1 MQGRVAGTPVENKPK
16 LLDQVRNAIRVKHY
30 SIRTEQAYIDWIKR
44 FILFHGKRH
53 PAEMGEEEVAR
64 CSRVGLAI
72 CLSFFTDLARS
83 AQRQSTATSYRRGN
97 IAERSQES
105 GPRLWDSKTG
115 QLSQS
120 ASLLCYSPAATWL
133 RHSHGSGAVRAQRRE
148 HDDDLHACPQ
158 QTRHRC
164 EESAGL

>member
-1 MQGRVAGTPVENKPK
+1 M
-16 LLDQVRNAIRVKHY
+16 DVRTAAPAVVPGESATRARSRRWVWQRASSLRSESKV
-30 SIRTEQAYIDWIKR
+30 SKR
-44 FILFHGKRH
+44 G
-53 PAEMGEEEVAR
+53 
-64 CSRVGLAI
+64 SRVGLAI

-97 IAERSQES
+97 ITERSQES

-164 EESAGL
+164 EESAGLNGQSARP